1 MTHMVEL
8 KNTLKKNTMFFAL
21 IVVMVLFQ
29 VMIVASDKGS
39 LFNPLIFEILVRMP
53 IIRSGMLLCILTGVN

>member
-39 LFNPLIFEILVRMP
+39 LFNPEIGRAHV
-53 IIRSGMLLCILTGVN
+53 